1 MGDEI
6 LKKIVFVFFAFLSL
20 LLAGVQST
28 SQDAKINIE
37 QYNMYFKK
45 IAEQRVGLSDQELN
59 RVSTPFV
66 DKKILKIIKDKN
78 VTENIKPIIFHLY
91 AILNDTVRIND
102 KWYKLGSKIYS
113 YRIIKIKN
121 NSVIL
126 KNKRKK
132 IELFLRKK
140 DDKIKITKGF

>member
-1 MGDEI
+1 M
-6 LKKIVFVFFAFLSL
+6 KKIVFVFFAFLSL

-45 IAEQRVGLSDQELN
+45 IAEQRVGLSDQELD

-78 VTENIKPIIFHLY
+78 ATEVIKPIVFHLY
-91 AILNDTVRIND
+91 AILNDMVRIND
-102 KWYKLGSKIYS
+102 KWYKLGSKVYS
-113 YRIIKIKN
+113 YRIVKIKN

-126 KNKRKK
+126 RNKRKK